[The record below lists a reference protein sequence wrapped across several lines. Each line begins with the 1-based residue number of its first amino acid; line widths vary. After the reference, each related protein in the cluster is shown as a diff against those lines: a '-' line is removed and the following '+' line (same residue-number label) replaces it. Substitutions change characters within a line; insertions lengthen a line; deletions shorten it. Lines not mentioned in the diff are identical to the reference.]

1 MVRIILLLL
10 VLGNLAFFAW
20 DRYLRAPVS
29 AEAYIQQVQMAP
41 EKIRLLDPKAARAP
55 VPKSAAAAE
64 EPGSTNAATAANAN
78 NATEATVATV
88 TKAAATPCVE
98 WGVFVGL
105 PEAARAD
112 AAIAE
117 AGFAPG
123 QARRVLS
130 DVDGHWVLIPP
141 AKSRAEVGKTVE
153 NLKELGVTE
162 YTIVPEPPQW
172 RNAVSLGIFR
182 TEDAARNLLAEVRK
196 KGVNDAIVERRER
209 FFQQVVYLVREPSE
223 ADVAKLTAMRNRVL
237 GSEVKAVACPAP

>member
-1 MVRIILLLL
+1 MIRIFFLLL

-29 AEAYIQQVQMAP
+29 AEAHIQQVQITP
-41 EKIRLLDPKAARAP
+41 EKIRIIESKAARTPVAKPVAP
-55 VPKSAAAAE
+55 GEVA
-64 EPGSTNAATAANAN
+64 NATDAANAAG
-78 NATEATVATV
+78 ATGATKV
-88 TKAAATPCVE
+88 AAACLE
-98 WGVFVGL
+98 WGVFVGA

-141 AKSRAEVGKTVE
+141 GKTRADVGKAVE
-153 NLKELGVTE
+153 NLKELGIAE

-172 RNAVSLGIFR
+172 RNAVSLGVFR
-182 TEDAARNLLAEVRK
+182 TEEAARKLLAEVRA
-196 KGVNDAIVERRER
+196 KGVDNATVERRER
-209 FFQQVVYLVREPSE
+209 FFQQVVYFVREPSE
-223 ADVAKLTAMRNRVL
+223 ADVAKLATLRSRVQ
-237 GSEVKAVACPAP
+237 GSDVKAVACPAP

>member
-1 MVRIILLLL
+1 MIRIIFLLL

-20 DRYLRAPVS
+20 DRYLRVPVS
-29 AEAYIQQVQMAP
+29 AEAHIQQVQITP
-41 EKIRLLDPKAARAP
+41 EKIRLLDTKAARAP
-55 VPKSAAAAE
+55 APKPAAVEEPAATNATAVTTAAAA
-64 EPGSTNAATAANAN
+64 
-78 NATEATVATV
+78 
-88 TKAAATPCVE
+88 CLE
-98 WGVFVGL
+98 WGVFVGP

-117 AGFAPG
+117 AGFATG

-141 AKSRAEVGKTVE
+141 AKSRADVDKVVAS
-153 NLKELGVTE
+153 LKEFGITE

-182 TEDAARNLLAEVRK
+182 TEEAARNLLAEVRK
-196 KGVNDAIVERRER
+196 KGVNNAAIERRER
-209 FFQQVVYLVREPSE
+209 FFQQVVYFVREPSE
-223 ADVAKLTAMRNRVL
+223 ADVAKLAALRNRVT